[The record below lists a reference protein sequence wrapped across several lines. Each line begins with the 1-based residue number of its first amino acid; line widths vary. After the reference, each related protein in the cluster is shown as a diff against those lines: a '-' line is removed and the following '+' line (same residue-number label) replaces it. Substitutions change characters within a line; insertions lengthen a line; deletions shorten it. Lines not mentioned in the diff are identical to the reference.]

1 MKKKVLIM
9 MLAAGAVLALAGC
22 QKDNE
27 PEGPDDSVLTESV
40 NLSESDE
47 TVADT
52 GKKDSDYSSYW
63 ENHPVSF
70 ENCAW
75 IINTDD
81 GASLKYMNSGSDNLL
96 SLKTE
101 DGGMEYYAAGGSRYL
116 SIEQQGEE
124 KQQYKLSAASE
135 DSDQSAFDLFE
146 TCQEKLQLENVF
158 QRLTQSPIL
167 SYDRT
172 VMVDGWNYDVLSAA
186 LDDPAVHQEDDLGTE
201 ENEVVRDLPTGEGTE
216 DEEGLAYMEDNELT
230 GLTCYINT
238 GDNLLSYIKAS
249 YGSDSSAEIAIS
261 YDSTYPEID
270 ADSYSS
276 VSEEDF
282 HAALQGYLERLK

>member
-1 MKKKVLIM
+1 M
-9 MLAAGAVLALAGC
+9 
-22 QKDNE
+22 
-27 PEGPDDSVLTESV
+27 
-40 NLSESDE
+40 
-47 TVADT
+47 
-52 GKKDSDYSSYW
+52 
-63 ENHPVSF
+63 
-70 ENCAW
+70 
-75 IINTDD
+75 
-81 GASLKYMNSGSDNLL
+81 
-96 SLKTE
+96 
-101 DGGMEYYAAGGSRYL
+101 
-116 SIEQQGEE
+116 
-124 KQQYKLSAASE
+124 SAASE